1 MLDEIF
7 EIGAGGHLG
16 VAMDG
21 LVPGKVTTGEHGV
34 HAGESAHIP
43 THNAATGKE
52 ERGQGDD
59 VPIPRGLA
67 VGRITPQRVVVTDA
81 VRIVRNFV
89 GGGFVAPGLRG
100 ALDAL
105 TNTLAKRLER
115 MVGDADN
122 LPTDR
127 L

>member
-21 LVPGKVTTGEHGV
+21 PVPGEVAAGEHGV
-34 HAGESAHIP
+34 YAGESTHIAA
-43 THNAATGKE
+43 HNAATGKE

-67 VGRITPQRVVVTDA
+67 VSRITPQRVVITDP
-81 VRIVRNFV
+81 VCIVPNV
-89 GGGFVAPGLRG
+89 VASGFIAPRLRG

-105 TNTLAKRLER
+105 PDRLRER
-115 MVGDADN
+115 IGRLVGDADN
-122 LPTDR
+122 PPTDR
-127 L
+127 F